1 MCEFPFKE
9 VNGTIPDNYN
19 LAKNHLRHLKTCLDK
34 TPRNL
39 KKYRETETIHL
50 LTNRRLVVSFSSLMT
65 VVIKNEKET
74 IKRHAKFDT
83 ASKIRNE

>member
-34 TPRNL
+34 APRNL

-74 IKRHAKFDT
+74 TKRHVKFDT